1 MFPDVSYLNFLA
13 ISHAYPQSD
22 QRSAT
27 HLRCMVGHSS
37 GHGYYAALWHYYDE
51 RGGAE
56 VILVQGCVNTHKCI
70 IHTTSNERLLP

>member
-1 MFPDVSYLNFLA
+1 MKDKFLMCYLDFLAKAA

-37 GHGYYAALWHYYDE
+37 GHGYYAALWQYYEE
-51 RGGAE
+51 RGRCGE
-56 VILVQGCVNTHKCI
+56 IGH
-70 IHTTSNERLLP
+70 RLREYA